1 MFGFS
6 SLYLLW
12 VATQFASFIL
22 ALSIHEASHA
32 FAAYLFGDQTAKLEG
47 RLTLNPVAHVDPI
60 GTLLLPAIAAIT
72 HFPLIGWA
80 KPVPVN
86 PYNLKD
92 PKLDHAFIAGAGP
105 LSNLL
110 QAAAYTGILWL
121 MVPLTGTISR
131 AYSISSYSSADW
143 VIFIL
148 AMFCIGGII
157 INLLLAIFNLIP
169 IPPLDGG
176 WILGGVLPDAAAE
189 VLRSLASIGFVI
201 IIMLVYA
208 GFFSFIFYPI
218 LNNYMKVFF
227 PEYAYVVL
235 WRVGLIG

>member
-1 MFGFS
+1 MF
-6 SLYLLW
+6 SLSPIYLIW
-12 VATQFASFIL
+12 VVTQFGAFIL

-32 FAAYLFGDQTAKLEG
+32 FAAYRFGDPTAKLEG
-47 RLTLNPVAHVDPI
+47 RLTLNPAAHVDPI
-60 GTLLLPAIAAIT
+60 GTLLFPLIAAVT

-110 QAAAYTGILWL
+110 QAVVYTGILWL
-121 MVPLTGTISR
+121 LVPLTG
-131 AYSISSYSSADW
+131 SIVDIRNPLSATDW
-143 VIFIL
+143 PMFLL

-169 IPPLDGG
+169 VPPLDGG
-176 WILGGVLPDAAAE
+176 WILGGILPDRAAE
-189 VLRSLASIGFVI
+189 ALRHMASIGFI
-201 IIMLVYA
+201 IILMLVYA

-218 LNNYMKVFF
+218 LNNYIKVFF
-227 PEYAYVVL
+227 PDYAYAVL